1 MWEMIFLALFWGVS
15 LFYLFGGC
23 FLGKTCMPCVIPSF
37 YQSHSNKPWCVW
49 ISILFKSLSNSILH
63 HSSFELP
70 ELMIIPN
77 MVVSING
84 GTQKWMVSVR
94 DNPIRKWMR
103 TGGTQ
108 IRKPPYV
115 GYLLDSITPE
125 PIICQSWGNPS
136 DRSRFTDCLSAGPGG
151 FTPNVIPIYGTPQK
165 KDREG
170 HSYKTY

>member
-1 MWEMIFLALFWGVS
+1 MWEMIFLALFWGVQ
-15 LFYLFGGC
+15 LFHLFGF
-23 FLGKTCMPCVIPSF
+23 FLGKKCMPCVIPSF
-37 YQSHSNKPWCVW
+37 YQSHSKNNKPWCVW
-49 ISILFKSLSNSILH
+49 ISILFKSLSHSILH

-94 DNPIRKWMR
+94 TIPSRNGWF
-103 TGGTQ
+103 GGTPSGNLHMLDTCWIVSLLNQ
-108 IRKPPYV
+108 SSASLGAIQVTALASRIVSPQDLVGSPPMF
-115 GYLLDSITPE
+115 S
-125 PIICQSWGNPS
+125 QSMEHPK
-136 DRSRFTDCLSAGPGG
+136 
-151 FTPNVIPIYGTPQK
+151 K